1 MLEKEKFFIELTEIL
16 ELDEKV
22 KGDFNLEECDAWD
35 SLAKISVA
43 AFIESESS
51 IFFDDDEFSNFRTPD
66 DIFTKIL
73 EKLMSNEILL
83 TGASSCLGLDF
94 IRKIDEKNLPIH
106 AVVRDLKNFLAEIK
120 KNQYQNIISY
130 EFAHENHEEI
140 QSLMQ
145 NIFSKGKPNS
155 LVMFNGTHHIK
166 PLRAENFDSINSM
179 FINNVVIPMLIAKK
193 EFSKI
198 ARKRKL

>member
-66 DIFTKIL
+66 DIFTKLL
-73 EKLMSNEILL
+73 EKINE
-83 TGASSCLGLDF
+83 
-94 IRKIDEKNLPIH
+94 
-106 AVVRDLKNFLAEIK
+106 
-120 KNQYQNIISY
+120 Q
-130 EFAHENHEEI
+130 
-140 QSLMQ
+140 
-145 NIFSKGKPNS
+145 
-155 LVMFNGTHHIK
+155 
-166 PLRAENFDSINSM
+166 
-179 FINNVVIPMLIAKK
+179 
-193 EFSKI
+193 
-198 ARKRKL
+198 